1 MAKGYEKYLQRLGHT
16 TGRMSKHLPKPNV
29 CRIEVMDGAAR
40 RSYMGGFQG
49 TLDCFKEQMIDALAN
64 GRYDL
69 YEPFYGILDNAASGS
84 GPSFEVKA
92 NWRDNQGKK
101 SGFAKMSQIITGTGG
116 KSGLLGRIPLMSG
129 VNSLA
134 NGVFNTVEQVA
145 TAGMQLAGVNNN
157 CTGSMTIK
165 DFAGATIDSTLPL
178 KFQWYMPEQEDMCR
192 MSLKRLIMMA
202 YVRPMDM
209 EAFDI
214 MNAMIDGVLAA
225 GKNLQPVL
233 DKIKSSVS
241 DMYGGAAQTVGDFME
256 APKNGMRDTYD
267 QTLDFWGGPGT
278 GKANRDSWNTIY
290 NEGKSTAGNI
300 VEEGIHV
307 AKGVIATGI
316 DAYNSINKYFG
327 GEITANPLP
336 VRVSIGHY
344 LDLEPMVINS
354 VKIYA
359 STEQFISSDGTHL
372 PIFMNADVN
381 VSYWMQPGPTKD
393 FISILGN
400 EVFEQ
405 FIDRSKQKVQGA
417 GNGNGESK
425 KNQNKKNKNNPTRK
439 KKR

>member
-1 MAKGYEKYLQRLGHT
+1 MAKGYEKYLQRVGHT

-49 TLDCFKEQMIDALAN
+49 TLDCFREQMIDAMAS
-64 GRYDL
+64 RKYDL
-69 YEPFYGILDNAASGS
+69 YEPFYGILDNASSGS

-92 NWRDNQGKK
+92 NWRQKSGNK
-101 SGFAKMSQIITGTGG
+101 SGFAKMSSIITGSGG
-116 KSGLLGRIPLMSG
+116 KSGLLGRIPFLSG
-129 VNSLA
+129 ANDVV

-178 KFQWYMPEQEDMCR
+178 KFQWYMPEQEAMCR
-192 MSLKRLIMMA
+192 MSLKRLVMMA
-202 YVRPMDM
+202 YVRPMDL
-209 EAFDI
+209 EGYDI
-214 MNAMIDGVLAA
+214 VNAMIDGILSAGANIQPIFDQIKNGVIDLPQFVVDQAVGGNAA
-225 GKNLQPVL
+225 QQNAEARAASYKEGKNSNGNQ
-233 DKIKSSVS
+233 SSNDSVWNKVV
-241 DMYGGAAQTVGDFME
+241 GG
-256 APKNGMRDTYD
+256 
-267 QTLDFWGGPGT
+267 
-278 GKANRDSWNTIY
+278 S
-290 NEGKSTAGNI
+290 
-300 VEEGIHV
+300 
-307 AKGVIATGI
+307 KGLLATGV
-316 DAYNSINKYFG
+316 DVYNSINSFFG

-354 VKIYA
+354 VKIYS
-359 STEQFISSDGTHL
+359 STEQYISSDGTHL

-405 FIDRSKQKVQGA
+405 FIDRSKNNIQGQ
-417 GNGNGESK
+417 GNGNGENK
-425 KNQNKKNKNNPTRK
+425 KNGNKKNKNNKNRK
-439 KKR
+439 KRR

>member
-1 MAKGYEKYLQRLGHT
+1 
-16 TGRMSKHLPKPNV
+16 MSEHLPKPNV
-29 CRIEVMDGAAR
+29 CRIEVLDGAAR

-49 TLDCFKEQMIDALAN
+49 TLDCFKETMLDAIAR
-64 GRYDL
+64 GKYDM
-69 YEPFYGILDNAASGS
+69 YEPFYGILDNAANGS

-92 NWRDNQGKK
+92 DWKTKSGNK
-101 SGFAKMSQIITGTGG
+101 SGFSRMSSILTGTGG
-116 KSGLLGRIPLMSG
+116 RSGLLGVIPGLSG

-134 NGVFNTVEQVA
+134 NGALNSIEQVA
-145 TAGMQLAGVNNN
+145 TAGMQLSGVNNN

-165 DFAGATIDSTLPL
+165 DFAGATIDATLPL

-192 MSLKRLIMMA
+192 MSLKRLIMMT
-202 YVRPMDM
+202 YVRPMDL
-209 EAFDI
+209 EAYDI
-214 MNAMIDGVLAA
+214 VNAMIDGILNS
-225 GKNLQPVL
+225 GENLQPVL
-233 DKIKSSVS
+233 TQLKNYAYDKLVPDSLKSDAGNTNTTATTTSYK
-241 DMYGGAAQTVGDFME
+241 DG
-256 APKNGMRDTYD
+256 KNSNGST
-267 QTLDFWGGPGT
+267 
-278 GKANRDSWNTIY
+278 
-290 NEGKSTAGNI
+290 NEGDLLSSAIDVSKKLVS
-300 VEEGIHV
+300 
-307 AKGVIATGI
+307 TGI
-316 DAYNSINKYFG
+316 DAYNSINTFFG

-359 STEQFISSDGTHL
+359 STEQFISKDGTHL

-405 FIDRSKQKVQGA
+405 FIDRSKQNIQGA
-417 GNGNGESK
+417 GNGNGANKNSK
-425 KNQNKKNKNNPTRK
+425 TGNKNKNNPQKK

>member
-1 MAKGYEKYLQRLGHT
+1 MAKGYEKYLQRVGHT
-16 TGRMSKHLPKPNV
+16 TGRMSRHLPKPNV

-49 TLDCFKEQMIDALAN
+49 TLDCFKEQMIDALAS
-64 GRYDL
+64 RKYDL

-92 NWRDNQGKK
+92 SWRQKTGNK
-101 SGFAKMSQIITGTGG
+101 SGFSKMSSIITGTGG

-129 VNSLA
+129 VNTLA

-178 KFQWYMPEQEDMCR
+178 KFQWYMPEQENMCR

-267 QTLDFWGGPGT
+267 QTLDFWGGAGT
-278 GKANRDSWNTIY
+278 GQANRDSWKSIY
-290 NEGKSTAGNI
+290 NEGKSNSGKI
-300 VEEGIHV
+300 IDESIHIS
-307 AKGVIATGI
+307 KGVISTGI
-316 DAYNSINKYFG
+316 DAYNSINTYFG

-344 LDLEPMVINS
+344 FDLEPMVINS

-359 STEQFISSDGTHL
+359 SQEQFISSDGTHL
-372 PIFMNADVN
+372 PMFMNADVN

-405 FIDRSKQKVQGA
+405 FIDRSRNNIQGN
-417 GNGNGESK
+417 GNGNGEQK
-425 KNQNKKNKNNPTRK
+425 KNGKQKNKNNKNRK